1 MIPASETPVTYSFTP
16 QATNVRGAMKITEIG
31 ERGIRDAIRDRRLK
45 VIRVG
50 RKIIIPLWA
59 IEEFLKLEAA

>member
-1 MIPASETPVTYSFTP
+1 METTQTNPHTP
-16 QATNVRGAMKITEIG
+16 QATNIKGFMKITGMG
-31 ERGIRDAIRDRRLK
+31 EDGARKAVAEKRVK

>member
-1 MIPASETPVTYSFTP
+1 MQNPRTDAITPL
-16 QATNVRGAMKITEIG
+16 ATNVEGFMEATGMGKNSARK
-31 ERGIRDAIRDRRLK
+31 AIRDRRVK

-59 IEEFLKLEAA
+59 IEEFLKLEAS

>member
-1 MIPASETPVTYSFTP
+1 MQNPRTDSVTPL
-16 QATNVRGAMKITEIG
+16 ATNVEGFMKATG
-31 ERGIRDAIRDRRLK
+31 MGRDSARLAIRDRRVK

-59 IEEFLKLEAA
+59 IEEFLKLEAS